1 VSIHT
6 PCGVGCC
13 QVERLEFL
21 LEKLRSD
28 YAYFTTLE
36 RM

>member
-1 VSIHT
+1 V
-6 PCGVGCC
+6 

-28 YAYFTTLE
+28 YAYFSTLE

>member
-1 VSIHT
+1 LPWAV
-6 PCGVGCC
+6 

-28 YAYFTTLE
+28 YAYFSTLE